1 MDIEMVDRKSFFPPE
16 ALILSIDAMGG
27 DHGANTTIPGL
38 SYALT
43 NQPDLAFVV
52 HGDESVIEPLMSQY
66 PDLKKRCQIVHTTEV
81 VLMDEK
87 PAQVIR
93 RRGTSMLNAILS
105 VKMDQAKACVSA
117 GNTGALMA
125 LSKMQLKMMTKNLE
139 RPPIACSWPSIHGLK
154 TVLDVGAN
162 VHSDSQQLIEFALMG
177 VAFHRALHGTENP
190 VVGLLNVGS
199 EDMKG
204 HDEVREAHRLL
215 KMGVEGISY
224 HGFVEGDDLCMGEV
238 NVIVTDGFTGN
249 IALKTAE
256 GVARFIKTLL
266 KEALKDSILGRIGA
280 FIAQGALKK
289 MAKKIDPGSA
299 NGGPLLGLN
308 GIVVKSHGGAD
319 ARSFANAV
327 LVASSLA
334 RRGYLNDINK
344 ALTMMGNHKLNDCDL
359 SAGSTTNG

>member
-1 MDIEMVDRKSFFPPE
+1 LTILLLQETNAMSTDTRDVNRQDALPSG

-27 DHGANTTIPGL
+27 DHGVNATIPGL
-38 SYALT
+38 SFALT
-43 NQPDLAFVV
+43 QQPDLAFVV
-52 HGDESVIEPLMSQY
+52 HGNEAAILPIMKQFPELE
-66 PDLKKRCQIVHTTEV
+66 KRCQIVHTTEV

-93 RRGTSMLNAILS
+93 RRATSMLNAIIS
-105 VKMDQAKACVSA
+105 VKSDQAKACVSA

-125 LSKMQLKMMTKNLE
+125 LSKMHLKMMTKDLE

-162 VHSDSQQLIEFALMG
+162 VQSDAHQLIEFALMG
-177 VAFHRALHGTENP
+177 VAFHRALHGTQNP

-215 KMGVEGISY
+215 KIGVEGVNY

-238 NVIVTDGFTGN
+238 DVVVTDGFTGN

-266 KEALKDSILGRIGA
+266 KESLKNSFLGQLGAL
-280 FIAQGALKK
+280 IAQGALKK
-289 MAKKIDPGSA
+289 WPKRLILVQPMA
-299 NGGPLLGLN
+299 
-308 GIVVKSHGGAD
+308 
-319 ARSFANAV
+319 
-327 LVASSLA
+327 
-334 RRGYLNDINK
+334 
-344 ALTMMGNHKLNDCDL
+344 ALFWD
-359 SAGSTTNG
+359 